1 MERHG
6 PRDRCGSAQSD
17 VMDGDLR
24 PDSVIDARPSGSGHA
39 GQFCHR
45 IVEGNLRAAMRCYA
59 RVSPRGEARDYPGLT
74 VASCGLNCAVF
85 NSALLSHHVQNQ
97 KLGHLL
103 ALAQTHFRR
112 RGLGWTFWL
121 CEDLVTPEIHTDAH
135 GLFREL
141 QMEPIAQPPG
151 MYAEVLHAPQR
162 RAPELQIRRVSD
174 VQTRTE
180 FAQLS
185 SMIFSLPF
193 PTAID
198 IYGSGS
204 LWEGGGMTGW
214 IGYSE
219 RQPVCIVSIVIGAGA
234 AGVYSVGTLPM
245 YQGRGYAE
253 TVMRHALAEAREATG
268 IQASVLQ
275 STEQGLH
282 LYTRMGYQPVTRFT
296 VYMSQ
301 GSGLH

>member
-1 MERHG
+1 MERNG

-17 VMDGDLR
+17 VMNAD
-24 PDSVIDARPSGSGHA
+24 PMPESSIEPRPSASGPSR
-39 GQFCHR
+39 QSSNR

-59 RVSPRGEARDYPGLT
+59 RVNPRGEARDYPGLA

-85 NSALLSHHVQNQ
+85 NSAMLSHCAHNQ
-97 KLGHLL
+97 KFGAVL
-103 ALAQTHFRR
+103 ALAQTHFRQ

-121 CEDLVTPEIHTDAH
+121 CEDLVTPEIHTHAYK
-135 GLFREL
+135 LFREL

-185 SMIFSLPF
+185 SLIFSLPLL
-193 PTAID
+193 TATE
-198 IYGSGS
+198 IYGSGA
-204 LWEGGGMTGW
+204 LWAGGAMTGW

-219 RQPVCIVSIVIGAGA
+219 RQPVSIVSVVIGAGA

-253 TVMRHALAEAREATG
+253 ALMRHALAQAREATG
-268 IQASVLQ
+268 IQISVLQ

-282 LYTRMGYQPVTRFT
+282 LYTRMGYQPVTRFS